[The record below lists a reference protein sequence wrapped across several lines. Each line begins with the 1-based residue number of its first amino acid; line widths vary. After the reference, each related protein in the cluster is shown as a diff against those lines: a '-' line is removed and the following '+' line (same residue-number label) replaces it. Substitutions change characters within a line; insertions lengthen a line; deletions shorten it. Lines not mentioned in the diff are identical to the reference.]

1 VFAPALRPLTR
12 RIGLSLMWIAAG
24 AALASCDRGPTPG
37 ANPSAQSAQIEQVY
51 GACVQEMLR
60 STCRVANDKTAAAP
74 ASSVFVAG
82 VGQIDAASYQSLRA
96 AGDAMC
102 SLMRDGCTKDWS
114 GSACRTARSL
124 WAK

>member
-1 VFAPALRPLTR
+1 VFASALPQPLR
-12 RIGLSLMWIAAG
+12 RVGLWLMWIVLAT
-24 AALASCDRGPTPG
+24 ALASCDRSAAPG
-37 ANPSAQSAQIEQVY
+37 ANHGAQIEQVY

-102 SLMRDGCTKDWS
+102 SLMREGCTKDWS

-124 WAK
+124 WAQ

>member
-1 VFAPALRPLTR
+1 VFAPALRQPLR
-12 RIGLSLMWIAAG
+12 RIGASLMWIVLAV
-24 AALASCDRGPTPG
+24 ALASCDRGPKPN
-37 ANPSAQSAQIEQVY
+37 ASQSAQIEQVY

-60 STCRVANDKTAAAP
+60 STCRVKTAAAP

-124 WAK
+124 WGK

>member
-1 VFAPALRPLTR
+1 VLACALRQPLR
-12 RIGLSLMWIAAG
+12 RIGQSMVWIVLAG
-24 AALASCDRGPTPG
+24 ALASCDSGPET
-37 ANPSAQSAQIEQVY
+37 SAGQRAQIEQVY